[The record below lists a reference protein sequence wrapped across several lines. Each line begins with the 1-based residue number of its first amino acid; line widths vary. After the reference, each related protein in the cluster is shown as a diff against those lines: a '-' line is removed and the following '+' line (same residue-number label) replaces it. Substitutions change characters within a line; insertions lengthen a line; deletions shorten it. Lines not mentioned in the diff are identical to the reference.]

1 MEDESGVGESGGAVL
16 RRHLRQLVD
25 LVTADPEF
33 VVVVGVVF
41 VVVVVRYIYP
51 FIFPPLKNI
60 SNSSS
65 SI

>member
-1 MEDESGVGESGGAVL
+1 MEGESGVGESGGAVL

-33 VVVVGVVF
+33 VVVGVVF
-41 VVVVVRYIYP
+41 VVIVVRYIYP
-51 FIFPPLKNI
+51 FIFPTLKNI

>member
-33 VVVVGVVF
+33 VVVGVVF

>member
-33 VVVVGVVF
+33 VVVGVVF

-51 FIFPPLKNI
+51 FIFPTLKNI